1 MPARDD
7 TTTLSGRI
15 VSSIFKASKPS
26 MLCIRAPHR
35 AIVIFWEIHA
45 YPHLIRTD
53 VMIKYL
59 LTVDNEEWQSIPLR
73 CIPFSSNNKTN
84 GSKFVQRG
92 AKTTATNATQQPNPL
107 YINLALMDD
116 ENRDQFCFHRVL
128 TTESWAASLP
138 SCSQRF
144 SPPRRRW
151 WPYVSKI
158 EDSVMGKLV

>member
-116 ENRDQFCFHRVL
+116 ENRDQFCFHCVL
-128 TTESWAASLP
+128 TDYPGS
-138 SCSQRF
+138 
-144 SPPRRRW
+144 
-151 WPYVSKI
+151 I
-158 EDSVMGKLV
+158 GKLGCVTPELFATLFATKKTVVA